1 MRLRNLSVMATA
13 ARKAVTRGRTFY
25 DILGVGRLAQP
36 EEIRSAFLVLAKQYH
51 PDSVRSDALAVMTK
65 EETETKFREVQE
77 AYETLS
83 NQWKRTLYD
92 QNLQFQTALSF
103 QDGRHPEGTKSVATW
118 QENFN
123 LETPEARIARRERY
137 KRYAAGE
144 RNDMP
149 PVQLTTK
156 GSLLGLLAGGVALTY
171 VCAKAPNWFGG
182 QGELNYHD
190 PVTDDHTVSLVTAFY
205 NPIARTWERLSEGQT
220 IPSPTELIAQYR
232 KYSPQLVERWEYEE
246 GKEGNEVGSLESL
259 TSIRVPKTR
268 TVPATVFRNK
278 ETGEIGLNRRTLNE
292 NVSRFIN
299 RIE

>member
-1 MRLRNLSVMATA
+1 MASA
-13 ARKAVTRGRTFY
+13 ARKVATHGRTFY
-25 DILGVGRLAQP
+25 EILGVGRLAQP
-36 EEIRSAFLVLAKQYH
+36 EEIRSAFLSLAKQYH
-51 PDSVRSDALAVMTK
+51 PDSVGSTTLSLLTK
-65 EETETKFREVQE
+65 EESETRFREVQE

-83 NQWKRTLYD
+83 NKWKRTLYD

-103 QDGRHPEGTKSVATW
+103 QDGHQTDGASSVMSW
-118 QENFN
+118 RENFN

-182 QGELNYHD
+182 QGDLTYHD
-190 PVTDDHTVSLVTAFY
+190 PVTDDHTVSLVPAFY
-205 NPIARTWERLSEGQT
+205 NPIARTWERLAEGQT
-220 IPSPTELIAQYR
+220 LPTPSDLIAQYR
-232 KYSPQLVERWEYEE
+232 KYCPQLVERWEYEE
-246 GKEGNEVGSLESL
+246 SKEGNEIGSLELL

-268 TVPATVFRNK
+268 TVPATVSRNK
-278 ETGEIGLNRRTLNE
+278 ETGEIVLNRRTLTE